1 MIAENKLASQAL
13 ASLMIVYKSKADK
26 HMPGCYLHFYKHFSQ
41 TLKINYKHLAKLCK
55 RPMAYHEYVM
65 QAIPVKFMMTK

>member
-1 MIAENKLASQAL
+1 MIAENVLASQAL

-26 HMPGCYLHFYKHFSQ
+26 HMPGCYLHINIFQ
-41 TLKINYKHLAKLCK
+41 TLKINYKHLAELCK